1 MAPLD
6 SRCTQVGFLFKCARA
21 PLFAHK
27 TFLMFLSFS
36 RLPKSPT
43 RATLPA
49 RARSWSSLSRVWSS
63 LTRQGGSPWSKTES
77 STTSNNCQNHSGKE
91 LTLEYYF
98 FILVIKALCVPAVNK
113 VSGYCIK
120 SLTALANKPP
130 TMQIFPHS
138 KFGINQ
144 STGLKVMTKKFI
156 FVQNNFL
163 AITFKPVDQ
172 SIPNFECEKICMV
185 GGLFANAVKRLMQ

>member
-1 MAPLD
+1 MA
-6 SRCTQVGFLFKCARA
+6 R
-21 PLFAHK
+21 
-27 TFLMFLSFS
+27 
-36 RLPKSPT
+36 
-43 RATLPA
+43 
-49 RARSWSSLSRVWSS
+49 
-63 LTRQGGSPWSKTES
+63 E
-77 STTSNNCQNHSGKE
+77 
-91 LTLEYYF
+91 LEYYF

-138 KFGINQ
+138 KFGINM

-163 AITFKPVDQ
+163 AITFKPVDRL
-172 SIPNFECEKICMV
+172 IPNFECVKICMV
-185 GGLFANAVKRLMQ
+185 GGLFANALKPLSQ

>member
-1 MAPLD
+1 M
-6 SRCTQVGFLFKCARA
+6 KIN
-21 PLFAHK
+21 
-27 TFLMFLSFS
+27 SFWS
-36 RLPKSPT
+36 
-43 RATLPA
+43 TLA
-49 RARSWSSLSRVWSS
+49 
-63 LTRQGGSPWSKTES
+63 
-77 STTSNNCQNHSGKE
+77 KE
-91 LTLEYYF
+91 LEYYF

-138 KFGINQ
+138 KFGINR

-163 AITFKPVDQ
+163 AITFKPVDRL
-172 SIPNFECEKICMV
+172 IPNFECVKICMV
-185 GGLFANAVKRLMQ
+185 GGLFANALKPLSQYPGTLFTAGTKRAFMTRIKK